1 MYCYQHNYDVNCYEG
16 NDLNKEPWYY
26 NIELP
31 NALLR
36 PSPKN
41 KKISAEKKIITF
53 SQKKFF
59 FSAFREKELYFIFFK
74 IIFFIFPE
82 MEVSSLK
89 LKKFRKELSKVKK

>member
-41 KKISAEKKIITF
+41 KKISAEKKILTF

-59 FSAFREKELYFIFFK
+59 FLHFGKKNFILFSLKLF
-74 IIFFIFPE
+74 FFIFPE
-82 MEVSSLK
+82 MEISSLK